1 MTHLIVKFWKVKD
14 MPCKLCLAPDTSLRD
29 GTTGT
34 SAIYMT
40 SATDTTT
47 ITMAEMTASTSRSRC
62 SQSMP
67 CADGEGDCDHH
78 LDCEG
83 TLLCGNDNCASGPAG
98 MDCCTDDGNAN
109 LNIPFDKFVS
119 VCCINTYPY
128 YRLYYD

>member
-1 MTHLIVKFWKVKD
+1 
-14 MPCKLCLAPDTSLRD
+14 
-29 GTTGT
+29 
-34 SAIYMT
+34 
-40 SATDTTT
+40 
-47 ITMAEMTASTSRSRC
+47 MAEMTATTSRSRC

-78 LDCEG
+78 MDCEG

-119 VCCINTYPY
+119 VCCINTFPY
-128 YRLYYD
+128 YRLYDD